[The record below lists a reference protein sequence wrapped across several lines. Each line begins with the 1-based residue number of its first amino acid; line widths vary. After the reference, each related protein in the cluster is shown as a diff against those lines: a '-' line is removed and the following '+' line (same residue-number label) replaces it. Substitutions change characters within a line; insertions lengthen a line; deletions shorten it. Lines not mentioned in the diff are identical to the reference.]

1 AVLGDRLRDTTVAR
15 ERLAQLVELMAAPI
29 LLSPGN
35 RETTGESD
43 KDEMSDE
50 AMQSTLH
57 MSNTVR
63 VVLPNGDDHLDR
75 SARDM
80 LDALTPEHH
89 LRLQQVLQRLVL
101 EPRGGLTAVAS
112 TAADLPRALA
122 VPAIE
127 QATAFLSTL
136 LPSQD
141 VTQVELST
149 QEVK

>member
-80 LDALTPEHH
+80 LDALSPEHY

-101 EPRGGLTAVAS
+101 EHRAGLTAATS
-112 TAADLPRALA
+112 TAHDPPRSLA
-122 VPAIE
+122 VLTHD
-127 QATAFLSTL
+127 QATAFLTTL
-136 LPSQD
+136 
-141 VTQVELST
+141 
-149 QEVK
+149 